1 MELQLEQR
9 GSQGQAS
16 CIRTA
21 RVHRLGHPGV
31 RLHCGSTAER
41 AIPDPVSSPRNGT
54 GERICNTNRVF
65 AAAMPPVPS
74 KGTPVTR
81 PSTSRLGSETLI
93 NVWRRAPE
101 TTPGLSGPGCQ

>member
-41 AIPDPVSSPRNGT
+41 AIPDPVSSPRNRLEGRPRLESENVT
-54 GERICNTNRVF
+54 PTSVRCSD
-65 AAAMPPVPS
+65 APS
-74 KGTPVTR
+74 SLQRDSRHTPEYQQTW
-81 PSTSRLGSETLI
+81 E
-93 NVWRRAPE
+93 
-101 TTPGLSGPGCQ
+101 

>member
-41 AIPDPVSSPRNGT
+41 AIPDPVSSPRNRLEGRPRLESENVT
-54 GERICNTNRVF
+54 PTECSLQRCPQFPPKGLPSHARVP
-65 AAAMPPVPS
+65 AD
-74 KGTPVTR
+74 
-81 PSTSRLGSETLI
+81 LG
-93 NVWRRAPE
+93 VRR
-101 TTPGLSGPGCQ
+101 C